1 MQNQMR
7 THELRIDLLQ
17 KENDSLKSSL
27 EKFLLSNNRPIVTE
41 ECYEE
46 IRNQSR
52 QEQSYPQYLHANKTI
67 TSVYFYYFLNFEF

>member
-17 KENDSLKSSL
+17 KENDSLKYSL

-41 ECYEE
+41 ERYEE
-46 IRNQSR
+46 LRNQSR
-52 QEQSYPQYLHANKTI
+52 QEQSYRQYSHVNETI
-67 TSVYFYYFLNFEF
+67 TSVCY